1 MPHSFHACGGI
12 SLWHY
17 ITPPAPIE
25 PETLFKTEGKPKQ
38 ASLYVQSAST
48 ATTQPRLKIAGL

>member
-25 PETLFKTEGKPKQ
+25 PETLFKTEGKPEQ

-48 ATTQPRLKIAGL
+48 ATTQPD

>member
-1 MPHSFHACGGI
+1 MPRSFHADGGI
-12 SLWHY
+12 SLWHH
-17 ITPPAPIE
+17 ITPPAPRE

-38 ASLYVQSAST
+38 ASLYVQSASS